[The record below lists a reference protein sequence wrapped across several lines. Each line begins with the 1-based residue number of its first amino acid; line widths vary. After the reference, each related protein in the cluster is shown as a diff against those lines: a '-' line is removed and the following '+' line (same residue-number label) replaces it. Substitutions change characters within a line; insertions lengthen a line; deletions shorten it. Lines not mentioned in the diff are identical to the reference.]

1 MQLSSPMM
9 GISSRHFKT
18 KNPKP
23 ILNTKRKELEYTIKF
38 NIIRRTNVGEIT
50 LTLEIEE
57 PDPYLS
63 KRIAPSRMINN

>member
-9 GISSRHFKT
+9 GITSRHFKT
-18 KNPKP
+18 KNPIP
-23 ILNTKRKELEYTIKF
+23 ILNTKREELEYTIKF
-38 NIIRRTNVGEIT
+38 NIIRRTKAGEIT

-57 PDPYLS
+57 SDPNLS